1 MTEVIKI
8 LNQIENK
15 ELVLPEFQREFT
27 WNKDQAK
34 KLIASFLSDF
44 PTGALLFWK
53 TKEKIAL
60 KNMPNFVPDGR
71 VEVILDG
78 QQRLTCLYLL
88 IKDDIPQ
95 YYSKKDIGE
104 GKDIRH
110 LHYNLETGELEYY
123 KKNKMKYNP
132 RWVKVTDC
140 FNSDL
145 IDGLDIAEEI
155 CKKDNIEFRPIL
167 KKISKNL
174 TKLRNIKEKD
184 YKIIYVKDNSNLREA
199 LTVFDRINS
208 AGTPLTQA
216 DIALAHMCSR
226 WPNTRQ
232 VFKEKIREIKEYGF
246 EFNLTFLVRAINAVV
261 NRQAE
266 YKQLHDNT
274 ENELKEGFKKLEGIL
289 DYLVN
294 ILRDRAYIYGTDDL
308 NTTNVLIPIIGY
320 LSLYGPEFS
329 SEKKMKKIFYWMYA
343 ALYQR
348 RFSSSVEQ
356 KLEDDLRRFSSS
368 VDQKLEDDLSRIH
381 PSYTPEVDPIDDLI
395 VNLQEEQGDPEV
407 TKSNLNSRGIGHPL
421 YDMTNYIIRAKDGF
435 DWSTGI
441 NLSKPYGKK
450 YSIGCHHIF
459 PQSVL
464 EGNGYEKTNLHHY
477 NLIHEIANRVPLTK
491 KSNMEIFNKEP
502 SEYFAVLEEKYPG
515 NLERFFIPMNE
526 KLWKADNYEHFLE
539 ERRKLIADGINKFM
553 KTLLEEKETNG
564 NSEDIANLIQKNESE
579 TLEFKSSLRWN
590 LHLVD
595 WDKKLE
601 EAVLKTISSF
611 LNSLGGCLLIGVQ
624 DDGTVFGIEKDIE
637 LFGNEDKYELHLSN
651 IIENRI
657 GNKFMPYIHIE
668 FHDINE
674 NKICLVRV
682 DKSPWPNYLKSDN
695 REKYFVRLGNHSK
708 ELSIAEAQDYIREH
722 WQ

>member
-1 MTEVIKI
+1 MTEVIKL
-8 LNQIENK
+8 LNQIENR

-104 GKDIRH
+104 GNDIRH

-132 RWVKVTDC
+132 RWVNVKDC
-140 FNSDL
+140 YKIGK
-145 IDGLDIAEEI
+145 IDDYDIAEEI
-155 CKKDNIEFRPIL
+155 CKKENVDFKPIF
-167 KKISKNL
+167 KKIKNNL

-184 YKIIYVKDNSNLREA
+184 YKIIYVKDTSNLREA

-226 WPNTRQ
+226 WPNTRR
-232 VFKEKIREIKEYGF
+232 VFKEKIREIKQYGF

-261 NRQAE
+261 NRRAE

-329 SEKKMKKIFYWMYA
+329 SEYKMKKMFYWMYA
-343 ALYQR
+343 ALYQ
-348 RFSSSVEQ
+348 
-356 KLEDDLRRFSSS
+356 RRFSSS
-368 VDQKLEDDLSRIH
+368 VDQKLEDDLSRIN
-381 PSYTPEVDPIDDLI
+381 PSYTPEVDPIDDLL
-395 VNLQEEQGDPEV
+395 VNLKEEQGDPEV

-421 YDMTNYIIRAKDGF
+421 YDMTNYIIRAKGGF

-441 NLSKPYGKK
+441 NLSQPYGKK
-450 YSIGCHHIF
+450 YSVECHHIF

-526 KLWKADNYEHFLE
+526 KLWEADNYEHFLE

-590 LHLVD
+590 LHLED

-601 EAVLKTISSF
+601 EVVLKTISSF

-722 WQ
+722 WK